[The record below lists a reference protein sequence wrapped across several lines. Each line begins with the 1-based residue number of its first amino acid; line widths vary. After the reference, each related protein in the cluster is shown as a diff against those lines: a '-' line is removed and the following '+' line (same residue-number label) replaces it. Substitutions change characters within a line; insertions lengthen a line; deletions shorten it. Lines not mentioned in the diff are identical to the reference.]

1 MVEPYPS
8 EKYEFVSWN
17 NDIPNWMGKIMFQT
31 TNQKYDIG
39 EVSSIYL
46 LPTFLYWV
54 VQNMFSTFFWCIK
67 SQYTVTS
74 MTKHSPKTNESISV
88 EPRSAVEWHYR
99 HRGRSPTRPFGR
111 RPPNDGTPIPIL
123 LPYTIRTRNRN
134 SMQKWWELGPIIGGP
149 WDPKF
154 YGNVLAPRGDSCI
167 VCHQFWEACWPE
179 LSTVILVR

>member
-1 MVEPYPS
+1 MKFLP
-8 EKYEFVSWN
+8 F
-17 NDIPNWMGKIMFQT
+17 ICFQLF
-31 TNQKYDIG
+31 YIG
-39 EVSSIYL
+39 WCRTRFRL
-46 LPTFLYWV
+46 
-54 VQNMFSTFFWCIK
+54 FFGCIK

-111 RPPNDGTPIPIL
+111 QPPNDGTPIPIL